1 MARPASSFSDGAGAP
16 TVSTINE
23 GTSLR
28 YAAVAVLGARH
39 FPPDI
44 QQRIFGD
51 ETVAEFCLRL
61 LHRSEST
68 PDLGAL
74 ALVAWAAGALGLPE
88 TKTVLAQMQRH
99 DAAVCPTTTVEAA
112 WVLSALV
119 AMQQQVD
126 TRRLAAEAQRRLL
139 RVSGGQTGLFP
150 HWTDTSLAPWI
161 RAHVACFADQ
171 VYAVQARARYHQKF
185 GCDAALDAAE
195 GCASRICELQGEGG
209 QWWWHYDVRTGEV
222 VERYPVYTVHQDA
235 MGPMALLDLQDA
247 GGSDHNGAVRR
258 GLTWM
263 ETAKEVGTCLI
274 DEREQGIW
282 RSVKR
287 SDPAKIV
294 RRVRTALTRALP
306 GWRAMWLDRWFEPT
320 VVDYEDRPYH
330 LGWIMDAWLG
340 GLR

>member
-1 MARPASSFSDGAGAP
+1 
-16 TVSTINE
+16 
-23 GTSLR
+23 
-28 YAAVAVLGARH
+28 
-39 FPPDI
+39 
-44 QQRIFGD
+44 
-51 ETVAEFCLRL
+51 
-61 LHRSEST
+61 
-68 PDLGAL
+68 
-74 ALVAWAAGALGLPE
+74 
-88 TKTVLAQMQRH
+88 
-99 DAAVCPTTTVEAA
+99 
-112 WVLSALV
+112 
-119 AMQQQVD
+119 
-126 TRRLAAEAQRRLL
+126 
-139 RVSGGQTGLFP
+139 
-150 HWTDTSLAPWI
+150 
-161 RAHVACFADQ
+161 
-171 VYAVQARARYHQKF
+171 
-185 GCDAALDAAE
+185 
-195 GCASRICELQGEGG
+195 
-209 QWWWHYDVRTGEV
+209 
-222 VERYPVYTVHQDA
+222 